1 MCIWIYKAI
10 FSVFYFANVQI
21 LERAIDEFQSTIV
34 GVAVVELED
43 DAALDGRI
51 GGAFLQ
57 PSEFGVDGVVGAA
70 VAAPEA
76 AVGVLEATRPVH
88 RPWLL
93 QITLRKQQQNTSKI
107 FLGFQVIL
115 YCSKRRRIETR
126 LQSGGSA
133 VACPCCSMTIWLL
146 ANPAA
151 IHKIGL

>member
-1 MCIWIYKAI
+1 MCIWICNAI
-10 FSVFYFANVQI
+10 FSVLYFANVQI

-57 PSEFGVDGVVGAA
+57 PREFGVDGVVGAA

-93 QITLRKQQQNTSKI
+93 QINLRAQQQN
-107 FLGFQVIL
+107 IL
-115 YCSKRRRIETR
+115 KYCSLLLHVFSYCSKRRRIETR

-133 VACPCCSMTIWLL
+133 VASPCCSTTIWLL

-151 IHKIGL
+151 IHKIG